1 MIRDGH
7 RNFRTAHTWEEE
19 NTHTRAHE
27 QTALWVCLHKKNG
40 ITVHTPWAQFKFTII
55 LGTQLYSKDK
65 NGFETVVVNGCL
77 VFQLTEIAMVSQ
89 LVECRLFLAF

>member
-27 QTALWVCLHKKNG
+27 QTALWVCLHKKIG
-40 ITVHTPWAQFKFTII
+40 ITVHTP
-55 LGTQLYSKDK
+55 
-65 NGFETVVVNGCL
+65 
-77 VFQLTEIAMVSQ
+77 
-89 LVECRLFLAF
+89 